1 MKHACKRCLLPLLV
15 LCCLFLSGC
24 NGGREIEEYLFPIM
38 LGLDAA
44 GDGQILLTVKALA
57 GNQESPGA
65 EDAEEQGGNTG
76 YITLSAT
83 GHDYMQA
90 LLLLN
95 ATTPRTLNLSQLSE
109 VIVSQT
115 LARSQAF
122 APLLDDLLRYY
133 QANGNA
139 TLLICAGRAED
150 VIQKQQAYVGTRI
163 SRYLEILLSQYQEKG
178 MIPHSTL
185 LSVTR
190 TLRDGASSPAAVY
203 IAVNDYDAVM
213 PAPPEEP
220 LNVLPGHLNH
230 QSPNP
235 VEYLGGAVF
244 SNGQMAGALT
254 GAQVQMLRMLTDDY
268 DSMQYSVDEAEYVLR
283 RIRPTCKKV
292 IPREG
297 GDVLYAR
304 LCLQAYEMDGSPVA
318 QREALAD
325 GIAQD
330 ARALLQTLQSLGS
343 DAAGFGRTQIV
354 RHLTMEGWEAEN
366 WLSRY
371 PACDVQVDVQLFAPQ

>member
-1 MKHACKRCLLPLLV
+1 
-15 LCCLFLSGC
+15 
-24 NGGREIEEYLFPIM
+24 
-38 LGLDAA
+38 
-44 GDGQILLTVKALA
+44 
-57 GNQESPGA
+57 
-65 EDAEEQGGNTG
+65 
-76 YITLSAT
+76 
-83 GHDYMQA
+83 
-90 LLLLN
+90 
-95 ATTPRTLNLSQLSE
+95 
-109 VIVSQT
+109 
-115 LARSQAF
+115 
-122 APLLDDLLRYY
+122 
-133 QANGNA
+133 
-139 TLLICAGRAED
+139 
-150 VIQKQQAYVGTRI
+150 
-163 SRYLEILLSQYQEKG
+163 
-178 MIPHSTL
+178 
-185 LSVTR
+185 
-190 TLRDGASSPAAVY
+190 
-203 IAVNDYDAVM
+203 
-213 PAPPEEP
+213 
-220 LNVLPGHLNH
+220 
-230 QSPNP
+230 
-235 VEYLGGAVF
+235 
-244 SNGQMAGALT
+244 MAGALT

-371 PACDVQVDVQLFAPQ
+371 PACDVQVDVQLFSPR